1 MLKGHGVRRLTSAAA
16 EPPRAFSD
24 TCGRDGCSNE
34 VAGPFDLFCVS
45 ADGGGALHLLPLAGD
60 RRMQTIAV
68 YVLRAVFAPLPLL
81 AASSRSAIPLYVGAV
96 IAGLLILA
104 LPLRRS
110 RSRVCSLPC
119 CGSARSA
126 WRHRSERDSSMPQ
139 RQATSSA
146 LVALTLAALLG
157 TVFMRR
163 APDGSEDL
171 SLRGISTGLAFVL
184 ASGALCVAFA
194 LGFADVTKTASHLLL
209 IACISAAGGV
219 CTTAI
224 IAGLVRGVRSIKH
237 GWSFTKPRPLPRKS
251 MPNPPRTGA
260 PDMLS
265 RLLFR
270 IAGAVANA
278 VNSTCELLYRALD
291 LVVLW
296 AALAVHYCKLVT
308 VWIAK
313 LLAVALCEAVHA
325 IYTAARALA
334 GALRHLAQTTVLAL
348 RHAAAAAAVN
358 ACSLFRSYLDGG
370 TLLDAIFSI
379 ILALLA
385 AAALA
390 AIWWALTRRPAR
402 DVAASALRSAEA
414 AGPAIFLTLV
424 ALGWIDGIVGM
435 LGHGPMRPGWLT
447 ITGTIV
453 LALGLVVAYRNN
465 RNEDLPAAKQDAS
478 A

>member
-1 MLKGHGVRRLTSAAA
+1 
-16 EPPRAFSD
+16 
-24 TCGRDGCSNE
+24 
-34 VAGPFDLFCVS
+34 VS

-104 LPLRRS
+104 LPLRRFAVAGVLAPMLWICAIGLAAS
-110 RSRVCSLPC
+110 IREGQLD
-119 CGSARSA
+119 AA
-126 WRHRSERDSSMPQ
+126 
-139 RQATSSA
+139 ATGDLELA

-163 APDGSEDL
+163 APDGSKDL

-224 IAGLVRGVRSIKH
+224 IAGLVRGVRSVKH
-237 GWSFTKPRPLPRKS
+237 GRSFTKPRPLTRKS

-313 LLAVALCEAVHA
+313 LLAAALCEAAHS

-334 GALRHLAQTTVLAL
+334 GALRHWAQTTVLGLAL
-348 RHAAAAAAVN
+348 YAAAAAAAVN

-390 AIWWALTRRPAR
+390 ASWWALTRRPAR
-402 DVAASALRSAEA
+402 DVAALALRSAEA

-465 RNEDLPAAKQDAS
+465 RNEDLPAPKQEAS